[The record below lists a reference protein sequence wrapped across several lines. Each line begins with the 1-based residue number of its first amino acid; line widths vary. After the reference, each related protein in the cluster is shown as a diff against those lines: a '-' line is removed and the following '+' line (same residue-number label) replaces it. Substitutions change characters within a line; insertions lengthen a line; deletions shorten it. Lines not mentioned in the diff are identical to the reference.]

1 MSDGTAAMGRRNRKM
16 VHVRCRRCGRNSFHW
31 RKRYCSAC
39 GFGRSKR
46 LRSYNWVNKTK
57 DSN

>member
-1 MSDGTAAMGRRNRKM
+1 MSEGTASMGRRNRKK
-16 VHVRCRRCGRNSFHW
+16 VHIRCRRCGRNSFHW

-57 DSN
+57 DSV